1 MEIGDLVKWSLPW
14 IVMKRAD
21 QQHPNALTDNV
32 DYSKQI
38 GVLVREWALGWY
50 VTWSDG
56 ERRRVH
62 KDYLVR
68 L

>member
-14 IVMKRAD
+14 IVMKRD
-21 QQHPNALTDNV
+21 SALMEKV
-32 DYSKQI
+32 DYAKQI
-38 GVLVREWALGWY
+38 GVLVREWDLGWY

-56 ERRRVH
+56 QRRRVH
-62 KDYLVR
+62 KEYLVR